1 MKKIQQK
8 RTGMP
13 ERMTSENLE
22 LGFTVGSG
30 VVLNFG
36 SRVLVAWYSYHG
48 TEANGYKAAVYEYI
62 TDDHTCEGEIKLL
75 AESEEYF
82 VDNGHAIAWAMSK

>member
-13 ERMTSENLE
+13 ERTTSENLE
-22 LGFTVGSG
+22 LGFTAGSG

-36 SRVLVAWYSYHG
+36 NRVLTAWYRYDG
-48 TEANGYKAAVYEYI
+48 KDANGYKAAVYEYT
-62 TDDHTCEGEIKLL
+62 TDDHTCEGEIELL

-82 VDNGHAIAWAMSK
+82 ADNGHAIAWAMSK

>member
-13 ERMTSENLE
+13 ERTTSENLE
-22 LGFTVGSG
+22 LGFTAGSG

-36 SRVLVAWYSYHG
+36 NRVLTAWYRYDG
-48 TEANGYKAAVYEYI
+48 NDANGYKAAVYEYT
-62 TDDHTCEGEIKLL
+62 TDDHTCEGEIRLL

-82 VDNGHAIAWAMSK
+82 EDNGHAMAWAMSR